1 VIEEQVACLVEAE
14 PPGHASIVGDHRFL
28 ATFQGLRAVERD
40 AIVQAAVDLSVE
52 QIRWIF
58 IYLFVLIVSIALH
71 EFGHAYVATKCGDD
85 TPERQGRVTL
95 NPIAHI
101 DPIGTLLLPIV
112 GSIYGAANGTVGGF
126 GWGKPVQ
133 WQPHRIKRG
142 MKMSTAQ
149 ILVSLA
155 GPFMNLFLSV
165 FIALVHIVLVTQDVI
180 TVSGDASQILYFA
193 SATNMLL
200 LFFNLLPFPPLDG
213 GHVVE
218 QFVPYKHRARFDEI
232 FKYAPFML
240 LAVLMIP
247 QIRWVFQAPAT
258 WCTQRVYALFASL
271 F

>member
-1 VIEEQVACLVEAE
+1 M
-14 PPGHASIVGDHRFL
+14 
-28 ATFQGLRAVERD
+28 
-40 AIVQAAVDLSVE
+40 DLSVD

-58 IYLFVLIVSIALH
+58 IYLFVLIVSIAFH
-71 EFGHAYVATKCGDD
+71 EFGHAFVASKCGDD

-101 DPIGTLLLPIV
+101 DPIGTLLLPVV

-126 GWGKPVQ
+126 GWGKPVE

-142 MKMSTAQ
+142 MKMSTAMILVALAGPGMNFTLSVLISLVHI
-149 ILVSLA
+149 ILVSQH
-155 GPFMNLFLSV
+155 V
-165 FIALVHIVLVTQDVI
+165 IAA
-180 TVSGDASQILYFA
+180 SGDASQILYFA
-193 SATNMLL
+193 AATNMLL
-200 LFFNLLPFPPLDG
+200 MFFNLLPFPPLDG

-218 QFVPYKHRARFDEI
+218 QFVPTRHRRRFEEI

-258 WCTQRVYALFASL
+258 WCTERVYSLFASL

>member
-1 VIEEQVACLVEAE
+1 M
-14 PPGHASIVGDHRFL
+14 
-28 ATFQGLRAVERD
+28 
-40 AIVQAAVDLSVE
+40 DLSVD

-58 IYLFVLIVSIALH
+58 VYLFVLIVSIAFH
-71 EFGHAYVATKCGDD
+71 EFGHAWMANRLGDD

-112 GSIYGAANGTVGGF
+112 GSIYGAANGTIGGF
-126 GWGKPVQ
+126 GWGKPVS
-133 WQPHRIKRG
+133 WQPHRVRKGI
-142 MKMSTAQ
+142 KMSTAQ
-149 ILVSLA
+149 ILVSIA
-155 GPFMNLFLSV
+155 GPFMNLVLAV
-165 FIALVHIVLVTQDVI
+165 VIAFVHVLLATKNVI
-180 TVSGDASQILYFA
+180 TPTGDASQILMFA

-218 QFVPYKHRARFDEI
+218 QFVPYKHRQRFDEI

-247 QIRWVFQAPAT
+247 QIRKVFQLPAQ
-258 WCTQRVYALFASL
+258 WCTEHVYTLFLKL

>member
-1 VIEEQVACLVEAE
+1 
-14 PPGHASIVGDHRFL
+14 
-28 ATFQGLRAVERD
+28 
-40 AIVQAAVDLSVE
+40 VDLSVD

-58 IYLFVLIVSIALH
+58 IYLFVLIVSIAFH
-71 EFGHAYVATKCGDD
+71 EFGHAFVATKCGDD
-85 TPERQGRVTL
+85 TPRREGRVTL

-112 GSIYGAANGTVGGF
+112 GSIYGAANGTIGGF
-126 GWGKPVQ
+126 GWGKPVN

-155 GPFMNLFLSV
+155 GPFMNLLLSIV
-165 FIALVHIVLVTQDVI
+165 IALVHVILVRQHVI
-180 TVSGDASQILYFA
+180 TDIGDASRILYFA

-200 LFFNLLPFPPLDG
+200 LFFNLLPLPPLDG

-218 QFVPYKHRARFDEI
+218 QFVPYRKRQQFDQI
-232 FKYAPFML
+232 FKYAPFAL

-258 WCTQRVYALFASL
+258 WCTNHIYSLFASL